1 MCDAFPQNLLS
12 AREEKA
18 LGTVRRSALV
28 EEASRPSG
36 KWLFTLLVE
45 GTQRSLEGHSRA
57 RGTELKQL
65 PHCLLFKALFHF
77 PVLGSNPK
85 AGAEQI
91 DFAG

>member
-1 MCDAFPQNLLS
+1 M
-12 AREEKA
+12 
-18 LGTVRRSALV
+18 V